1 MKKQYTIGEQS
12 RRFLDALDVFQR
24 FENVLLDALTATY
37 GEDRG
42 TEFFD
47 ESHEQRVAVEQVVM
61 DYLRVS
67 FSMQMGTDAERVE
80 L

>member
-12 RRFLDALDVFQR
+12 RRFLDALDAFQR

-42 TEFFD
+42 NSFFD
-47 ESHEQRVAVEQVVM
+47 ESHEQREAVERVVM

-67 FSMQMGTDAERVE
+67 FSERMGTDAEQVTI
-80 L
+80 